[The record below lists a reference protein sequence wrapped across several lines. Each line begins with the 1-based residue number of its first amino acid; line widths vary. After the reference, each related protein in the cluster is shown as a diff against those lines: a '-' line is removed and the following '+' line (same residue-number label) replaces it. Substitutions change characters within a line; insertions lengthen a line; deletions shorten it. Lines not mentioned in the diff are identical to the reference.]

1 MKMVNVAVGVI
12 VDGGRILLSLRNQ
25 AQHQGG
31 KWEFPGGKIE
41 EGELV
46 VDALSRELEEELLI
60 VVDKDS
66 CKPLIRVEHDYG
78 DKKVCLHVYTL
89 TRFSG
94 EPQGAEQQEI
104 RWVNRNELVD
114 LNFPEAN
121 EVILEEILK
130 PSFSAD

>member
-1 MKMVNVAVGVI
+1 MKIVNVAVGVI
-12 VDGGRILLSLRNQ
+12 VDGERILLSLRNQ

-41 EGELV
+41 DGELV

-89 TRFSG
+89 IRFSG

-121 EVILEEILK
+121 EAILEEILK
-130 PSFSAD
+130 PGFSAD

>member
-1 MKMVNVAVGVI
+1 MKIVNVAVGVI
-12 VDGGRILLSLRNQ
+12 VDGERILLSLRNQ

-41 EGELV
+41 DGELV

-89 TRFSG
+89 TRYSG

-130 PSFSAD
+130 SGFSAD